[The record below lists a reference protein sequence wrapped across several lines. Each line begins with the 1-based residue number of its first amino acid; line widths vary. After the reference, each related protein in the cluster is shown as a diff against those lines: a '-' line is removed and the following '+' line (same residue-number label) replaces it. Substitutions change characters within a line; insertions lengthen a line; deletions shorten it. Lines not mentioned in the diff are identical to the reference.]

1 MLTALQE
8 GGEQGD
14 LSWGR
19 LEEHFR
25 KEDFES
31 LGGKQSESP
40 HFMEKEIAF
49 SNYHLLNS
57 TFFVEINP
65 MGLFF

>member
-14 LSWGR
+14 PSWRR
-19 LEEHFR
+19 LRKCFR

-40 HFMEKEIAF
+40 HLMERKLLFPVIAC
-49 SNYHLLNS
+49 
-57 TFFVEINP
+57 
-65 MGLFF
+65 